1 MATQVLTF
9 LMAYEG
15 LEDKI
20 WRKVQ
25 VSSNWRLDQLGYLV
39 LAAFDTQAYH
49 LFAFTY
55 KGKQYELPD
64 EEFDFEDQAD
74 ACDVSLNQLRMEPG
88 DCLQMIYDFG
98 LDQVFNLT
106 LLSAEPMPR
115 GKGAHYPWIVDGKGR
130 GILDDMPVDE
140 LQELIAQIDKNGKT
154 DEPVF
159 YHSCVAPWDYRD
171 FDIKLD
177 NMLLKHK
184 IRSIERGYAVEP
196 DEDEDDYLDED
207 DE

>member
-64 EEFDFEDQAD
+64 EEFDLEDQAD

-115 GKGAHYPWIVDGKGR
+115 GKGRSLP
-130 GILDDMPVDE
+130 LDCRW
-140 LQELIAQIDKNGKT
+140 QGAG
-154 DEPVF
+154 
-159 YHSCVAPWDYRD
+159 HS
-171 FDIKLD
+171 
-177 NMLLKHK
+177 
-184 IRSIERGYAVEP
+184 G
-196 DEDEDDYLDED
+196 
-207 DE
+207 

>member
-1 MATQVLTF
+1 MAAQVLTF

-39 LAAFDTQAYH
+39 LATFDTLAYH

-64 EEFDFEDQAD
+64 EEFDLEDQAD
-74 ACDVSLNQLRMEPG
+74 ACDISLHHLRMEPG
-88 DCLQMIYDFG
+88 NCLQMIYDFG

-130 GILDDMPVDE
+130 GILDDMPGDE

-159 YHSCVAPWDYRD
+159 YHECVKPWDYRD
-171 FDIKLD
+171 YDIELD
-177 NMLLKHK
+177 NMLLKHM
-184 IRSIERGYAVEP
+184 IRRIERGYAGELD
-196 DEDEDDYLDED
+196 DEDEYLDEN